1 MERLPLWLRALVG
14 SLGGL
19 SLFIIGFFDSSV
31 LSFPFVNDLLLIR
44 FTNHSPRLM
53 PYYVLMATLGS
64 LAGCFWLYYLAK
76 KGGEAMY
83 RRSAGGRAE
92 RIRDWVRRYKFL
104 SVAVPAILPPPLPFK
119 PFVLAAGVFQ
129 VPVDTFAL
137 ALVVGRGLRYSL
149 EGFLAMKYGDVA
161 TRYFVENKLEFTL
174 LVIFTIGVS
183 YAAWWWL
190 FGRKNAKTE

>member
-19 SLFIIGFFDSSV
+19 GLFIIGFFDSSV
-31 LSFPFVNDLLLIR
+31 LSFPFVNDLLLVR
-44 FTNHSPRLM
+44 FTIHSPRLM

-64 LAGCFWLYYLAK
+64 LFGCFWLYFLAK

-92 RIRDWVRRYKFL
+92 RIHSWVQRYKFL
-104 SVAVPAILPPPLPFK
+104 SVAVPAILPPPMPLK

-129 VPVDTFAL
+129 VPMDTFAI
-137 ALVVGRGLRYSL
+137 ALVVGRGLRYSI
-149 EGFLAMKYGDVA
+149 EGFLAVRYGEQV
-161 TRYFVENKLEFTL
+161 TRYFVENKVEFA
-174 LVIFTIGVS
+174 IFIILTIGIT
-183 YAAWWWL
+183 YATWWWL
-190 FGRKNAKTE
+190 FGRRSSES